1 MTNSEKIRAMPDEE
15 LAKLIRTRPCN
26 VCAYQYKPCYRYKC
40 EDGILK
46 YLREEAKGDKA

>member
-1 MTNSEKIRAMPDEE
+1 MTNSEKIKEMPDEE

-26 VCAYQYKPCYRYKC
+26 VCAYQYKPCFRYKC

-46 YLREEAKGDKA
+46 WLREEVKQ